1 MARVKLTFGRIV
13 TLVVVL
19 GGAAAA
25 VYALTPKPVEV
36 EIGVVQRAAMQ
47 VMVEED
53 GITRIRE
60 RYVVSAPL
68 AGRLA
73 RVSLDPGDEVVA
85 GQTVLA
91 TIQPTDPS
99 LLDARAQAEAE
110 ARVRAAKA
118 AVDRAG
124 AAVDRA
130 AAEVDFAEKDLKR
143 LVEASERLAATP
155 RELETAAFNVTIA
168 KQDLRSAEYARDIA
182 RFELELAQSAL
193 TQARGGWENAAF
205 VIHAPVS
212 GRVLRVMQQS
222 AAVVSAGT
230 PIIEIGDP
238 TDLEAVVDVLSVDAV
253 RIRPGDAVVIERW
266 GGGAPLRGA
275 VRLVEPAA
283 FTKVSALGVDE
294 QRVNVVIDI
303 LDEPHG
309 RAGLGDGFRIEAGI
323 VVWRDDDALVLPD
336 SALFRRGA
344 KWAVFVIEKDRAV
357 IRTVNVGRRNG
368 VQAQVLDG
376 LTEGDRVIVYP
387 GDRVQP
393 GSRVTVRVTDW

>member
-1 MARVKLTFGRIV
+1 MKLTFGRIV

-25 VYALTPKPVEV
+25 VYALRPRPVEV
-36 EIGVVQRAAMQ
+36 ETGVVERAPMR

-53 GITRIRE
+53 GVTRIRE
-60 RYVVSAPL
+60 RYIVSAPL

-73 RVSLDPGDEVVA
+73 RVSLDPGDEVIA

-91 TIQPTDPS
+91 TIQPTDPA

-110 ARVRAAKA
+110 ARVRAAQA

-130 AAEVDFAEKDLKR
+130 VAGVDFAEKDLKR

-168 KQDLRSAEYARDIA
+168 RQDLRSAEYAREIA

-193 TQARGGWENAAF
+193 TQARGGGENAAF
-205 VIHAPVS
+205 VIPAPVS

-222 AAVVSAGT
+222 AAVVSAGA

-238 TDLEAVVDVLSVDAV
+238 ADLEAVVDVLSVDAV
-253 RIRPGDAVVIERW
+253 GIRPGDAVVIERW
-266 GGGAPLRGA
+266 GGGAALRGA

-294 QRVNVVIDI
+294 QRVNVVIDF
-303 LDEPHG
+303 LDEPEA
-309 RAGLGDGFRIEAGI
+309 RIGLGDGFRIEAGI
-323 VVWRDDDALVLPD
+323 VVWRDDAALVVPD
-336 SALFRRGA
+336 SALFRRGTA
-344 KWAVFVIEKDRAV
+344 WAVFVIQQDHAV
-357 IRTVNVGRRNG
+357 LRTVQVGRRNG
-368 VQAQVLDG
+368 VQAQVLGG
-376 LTEGDRVIVYP
+376 LVEGDRVIVYP
-387 GDRVQP
+387 GDRVQD
-393 GSRVTVRVTDW
+393 GTRVVVRAGRG